1 MSEASWH
8 TFQVLTKRPERMA
21 VFTTKRYKDKEP
33 PANVWLGT
41 STENQDAFNERWPHL
56 LKVRTAVRWLSMEP
70 LLGPVKLKDADQLDW
85 AVVGG
90 ESGSKRAM
98 KEAWATSLRDQCKKA
113 KVAFY
118 FKQWNDYGDDG
129 EKRAK
134 PKKDSLTPPPLGG
147 VVHDPYPV
155 QA

>member
-1 MSEASWH
+1 
-8 TFQVLTKRPERMA
+8 MA